1 MRCAKHSL
9 YGFAVHFFLPEK
21 AQAFLSLLA
30 TTRIY
35 NGKTMQNL
43 KTSSKKL
50 QVIHTAIRLFVT
62 YGFHTTGV
70 DLIIKE
76 AKITKATFYNYFH
89 SKERLIE
96 MCIAF
101 QKSLLKEEVLAIIYS
116 SRYRTSK
123 DKLKEIINLHVN
135 FNSLYY
141 LLLKAFFEIKH
152 MYASAYRMAVEYRKW
167 LLHEIFDLIFSLETH
182 ALKPDANLV
191 LNLIDGLM
199 FQILSSKSLE
209 ERDVVV
215 ERFFGVVNTAPNYLK
230 I

>member
-1 MRCAKHSL
+1 
-9 YGFAVHFFLPEK
+9 
-21 AQAFLSLLA
+21 
-30 TTRIY
+30 
-35 NGKTMQNL
+35 MQNL

-215 ERFFGVVNTAPNYLK
+215 ERFLGDSKCTVNRK
-230 I
+230 

>member
-1 MRCAKHSL
+1 MPHIDLPFRALSVLHSAR
-9 YGFAVHFFLPEK
+9 Y
-21 AQAFLSLLA
+21 
-30 TTRIY
+30 
-35 NGKTMQNL
+35 
-43 KTSSKKL
+43 
-50 QVIHTAIRLFVT
+50 LFNK
-62 YGFHTTGV
+62 YGFHNVGV
-70 DLIIKE
+70 DRIIE
-76 AKITKATFYNYFH
+76 AAKIPKATFYNYFH

-152 MYASAYRMAVEYRKW
+152 MYVSAYRMAVEYRRW
-167 LLHEIFDLIFSLETH
+167 LLHEIFYLIFCLETH
-182 ALKPDANLV
+182 ALKPNANLV

-199 FQILSSKSLE
+199 FQIFSSKSFE
-209 ERDVVV
+209 GRDVGVGG
-215 ERFFGVVNTAPNYLK
+215 FFGRLGR
-230 I
+230 

>member
-1 MRCAKHSL
+1 MH
-9 YGFAVHFFLPEK
+9 
-21 AQAFLSLLA
+21 
-30 TTRIY
+30 
-35 NGKTMQNL
+35 NL

-50 QVIHTAIRLFVT
+50 QVIHTATRLFVT

-96 MCIAF
+96 TCIAF

-116 SRYRTSK
+116 NRYRTSK
-123 DKLKEIINLHVN
+123 DKIKEIINLHVN

-167 LLHEIFDLIFSLETH
+167 LRHEIFDLIFSGEIRE
-182 ALKPDANLV
+182 PQFDANMV
-191 LNLIDGLM
+191 VNLIDGLL
-199 FQILSSKSLE
+199 FQVLGSQGLE
-209 ERDVVV
+209 ERDVVLDYFLNSFV
-215 ERFFGVVNTAPNYLK
+215 RNSSPRLREV
-230 I
+230 

>member
-1 MRCAKHSL
+1 MP
-9 YGFAVHFFLPEK
+9 FFLPEK

-182 ALKPDANLV
+182 ALKPDAKFRNLFQKITCYSYGYK
-191 LNLIDGLM
+191 LIY
-199 FQILSSKSLE
+199 
-209 ERDVVV
+209 
-215 ERFFGVVNTAPNYLK
+215 YLW
-230 I
+230 ISHHGCRSDC